1 VATPSGSVHRCSDC
15 GGGFAERRTP
25 RGPTERLRAAL
36 TGRRPYRCLQ
46 CGRRFHDRPASHA
59 AADAQA
65 TASESVADPASYQR
79 HAYWRVDMY
88 SSGLRPTE
96 ISLAVVV
103 FLIVAV
109 VGATLLLLLWPEA
122 VRFVRSDP

>member
-1 VATPSGSVHRCSDC
+1 VATPSGSVHRCPDC

-25 RGPTERLRAAL
+25 RGSTERLRAAL

-46 CGRRFHDRPASHA
+46 CGRRFHDRPANRA
-59 AADAQA
+59 TADAQA
-65 TASESVADPASYQR
+65 IASESVADPTSYQR
-79 HAYWRVDMY
+79 HAYWRIDMY
-88 SSGLRPTE
+88 STGPRPTE
-96 ISLAVVV
+96 IYLAVVV

-122 VRFVRSDP
+122 VRFVRSSP